1 MAEAFTQ
8 EKKVKERPARKKL
21 KFFALYEPAELA
33 LMEQLYSST
42 LNEITE
48 DEIIKGRI
56 VSISNK
62 DVTIDVGFKSE
73 GIVSLLEFRAEDEV
87 KVGDD
92 VEVYLENIEDKM
104 GQLILSKKKADV
116 LRIWDRIYD
125 SIENDTIINGK
136 IINRVKGGMTVSLS
150 GVEAFL
156 PGSQIDV
163 KPVRD
168 FDALVG
174 QTMDFRVVKINPVT
188 QNIVVSHKVILEE
201 AYAAR
206 REEMLANIKVGMVL
220 EGTVKNITDFGI
232 FVDLGGLDGLVHI
245 TDITWGRINHPS
257 EVVDLDQPIK
267 VVVVGFDENTKRVSL
282 GMKQL
287 ESHPWEN
294 IEIKYPVS
302 SKAQGRVVSI
312 TDYGA
317 FVEIEKGIEGLVH
330 ISEMSWTQHIK
341 HPGQFVT
348 LGQEVECVIL
358 NIDKDHTKLSL
369 SMKRVNEDPWIALS
383 EKYIENSLHK
393 GTVSNITDFGVFVEL
408 EPGVDGLVHIS
419 EMSWTQHIKHP
430 GQFVTLGQEVECV
443 ILNIDKDHTKLSLSM
458 KRVNEDPWIAL
469 SEKYIE
475 GSLHKGS
482 VSNITDFGVFVELEP
497 GVDGLVHISDLSW
510 TKKIRHPSELV
521 KKNQELEVK
530 VLKFDVHARRIA
542 LGHKQINQDPWDEFE
557 QKYAVGAETPG
568 EISQIIEKGVIVILP
583 GDVDGFV
590 PVSHLLQGGVKDIHS
605 SFSIGDALPLRVIEF
620 DKENKR
626 IILSALEY
634 FKDKNK
640 EEIEAYLAA
649 HPNEKKEIEA
659 ATAELEPPVKSSDK
673 KVSER
678 A

>member
-1 MAEAFTQ
+1 MAETLTL
-8 EKKVKERPARKKL
+8 EKKVQERLARKKV
-21 KFFALYEPAELA
+21 KYFAHYEPAELEQ
-33 LMEQLYSST
+33 MEMLYTST
-42 LNEITE
+42 LCEITE
-48 DEIIKGRI
+48 DEIVKGRI

-73 GIVSLLEFRAEDEV
+73 GIVSLLEFRDDDDVA
-87 KVGDD
+87 VGDE

-116 LRIWDRIYD
+116 LRIWDKIYD

-287 ESHPWEN
+287 EAHPWEN
-294 IEIKYPVS
+294 IEIKYPVG
-302 SKAQGRVVSI
+302 SKARGRIVSI

-341 HPGQFVT
+341 HPSQFVS
-348 LGQEVECVIL
+348 LNQEVECVIL

-383 EKYIENSLHK
+383 EKYIEASLHK
-393 GTVSNITDFGVFVEL
+393 GT
-408 EPGVDGLVHIS
+408 
-419 EMSWTQHIKHP
+419 
-430 GQFVTLGQEVECV
+430 
-443 ILNIDKDHTKLSLSM
+443 
-458 KRVNEDPWIAL
+458 
-469 SEKYIE
+469 
-475 GSLHKGS
+475 

-521 KKNQELEVK
+521 KKNQELDVK
-530 VLKFDVHARRIA
+530 VLKFDVNARRIA
-542 LGHKQINQDPWDEFE
+542 LGHKQINPDPWDDFE
-557 QKYAVGAETPG
+557 QKYAVGAETPAR
-568 EISQIIEKGVIVILP
+568 ISQIIEKGVIVILP

-605 SFSIGDALPLRVIEF
+605 SFALGDELPLRVIEF

-634 FKDKNK
+634 FKDKSK
-640 EEIEAYLAA
+640 EEIEAYLQA
-649 HPNEKKEIEA
+649 HPNEKKEIED
-659 ATAELEPPVKSSDK
+659 ATAELEPQVKSAEK
-673 KVSER
+673 KSGE
-678 A
+678 AK

>member
-1 MAEAFTQ
+1 MPISLTASRLTYKRERKKLMAEAFSTQ

-21 KFFALYEPAELA
+21 KFFAHYEPAELA

-87 KVGDD
+87 NVGDD

-116 LRIWDRIYD
+116 LRIWDKIYD

-206 REEMLANIKVGMVL
+206 REEMLSNIKVGMVL

-257 EVVDLDQPIK
+257 EVVELDQPIK

-294 IEIKYPVS
+294 IEIKYPVG

-383 EKYIENSLHK
+383 EKYIEHSLHK
-393 GTVSNITDFGVFVEL
+393 GT
-408 EPGVDGLVHIS
+408 
-419 EMSWTQHIKHP
+419 
-430 GQFVTLGQEVECV
+430 
-443 ILNIDKDHTKLSLSM
+443 
-458 KRVNEDPWIAL
+458 
-469 SEKYIE
+469 
-475 GSLHKGS
+475 

-568 EISQIIEKGVIVILP
+568 QISQIIEKGVIVILP

-605 SFSIGDALPLRVIEF
+605 SFKISDELPLRVIEF

-640 EEIEAYLAA
+640 EEIEAYLLA

-659 ATAELEPPVKSSDK
+659 ASAELEPPIKSGEKKSSEPKPVDN
-673 KVSER
+673 
-678 A
+678 

>member
-1 MAEAFTQ
+1 M
-8 EKKVKERPARKKL
+8 VNLLPSPL
-21 KFFALYEPAELA
+21 IYG
-33 LMEQLYSST
+33 
-42 LNEITE
+42 
-48 DEIIKGRI
+48 IIPKNGCAGRI
-56 VSISNK
+56 YFLSI
-62 DVTIDVGFKSE
+62 
-73 GIVSLLEFRAEDEV
+73 LLF
-87 KVGDD
+87 
-92 VEVYLENIEDKM
+92 
-104 GQLILSKKKADV
+104 
-116 LRIWDRIYD
+116 
-125 SIENDTIINGK
+125 
-136 IINRVKGGMTVSLS
+136 
-150 GVEAFL
+150 
-156 PGSQIDV
+156 PGEQIDV

-206 REEMLANIKVGMVL
+206 REEMLDNIKVGMVL

-257 EVVDLDQPIK
+257 EVVELDQPIK

-294 IEIKYPVS
+294 IEIKYPVG

-383 EKYIENSLHK
+383 EKYIEHSLHK
-393 GTVSNITDFGVFVEL
+393 GT
-408 EPGVDGLVHIS
+408 
-419 EMSWTQHIKHP
+419 
-430 GQFVTLGQEVECV
+430 
-443 ILNIDKDHTKLSLSM
+443 
-458 KRVNEDPWIAL
+458 
-469 SEKYIE
+469 
-475 GSLHKGS
+475 

-568 EISQIIEKGVIVILP
+568 QISQIIEKGVIVILP

-605 SFSIGDALPLRVIEF
+605 SFKIGDELPLRVIEF

-634 FKDKNK
+634 FKDKSK
-640 EEIEAYLAA
+640 EEIEAYLLA

-659 ATAELEPPVKSSDK
+659 ASAELEPPVKSGDRKS
-673 KVSER
+673 SELKP
-678 A
+678 AEK

>member
-1 MAEAFTQ
+1 MAEAFAQQ
-8 EKKVKERPARKKL
+8 EKKVKERPARKKI
-21 KFFALYEPAELA
+21 KVFALYEPAELA
-33 LMEQLYSST
+33 QMELLYTST

-48 DEIIKGRI
+48 DEIVKGRI

-73 GIVSLLEFRAEDEV
+73 GIVSLLEFRDDDEV

-116 LRIWDRIYD
+116 LRIWDKIYD

-201 AYAAR
+201 EYAAR
-206 REEMLANIKVGMVL
+206 RVEMLANIKVGMVL
-220 EGTVKNITDFGI
+220 VGTVKNITDFGI

-294 IEIKYPVS
+294 IEIKYPVG

-383 EKYIENSLHK
+383 EKYIEGSLHK
-393 GTVSNITDFGVFVEL
+393 GT
-408 EPGVDGLVHIS
+408 
-419 EMSWTQHIKHP
+419 
-430 GQFVTLGQEVECV
+430 
-443 ILNIDKDHTKLSLSM
+443 
-458 KRVNEDPWIAL
+458 
-469 SEKYIE
+469 
-475 GSLHKGS
+475 

-568 EISQIIEKGVIVILP
+568 QISQIIEKGVIVILP

-605 SFSIGDALPLRVIEF
+605 SFKIGDELPLRVIEF

-634 FKDKNK
+634 FKDKSK

-659 ATAELEPPVKSSDK
+659 ATAELEPPVKSVEK
-673 KVSER
+673 KGGEQKSGE
-678 A
+678 

>member
-1 MAEAFTQ
+1 MSETQ
-8 EKKVKERPARKKL
+8 AIEQMKAGYPGRV
-21 KFFALYEPAELA
+21 KFFANYEQNELDQ
-33 LMEQLYSST
+33 MEELYSST

-48 DEIIKGRI
+48 EEIVKGRI
-56 VSISNK
+56 VGISNK

-73 GIVSLLEFRAEDEV
+73 GIVSKLEFRDEEEL
-87 KVGDD
+87 KVGDE

-104 GQLILSKKKADV
+104 GQLILSKRKADV
-116 LRIWDRIYD
+116 LRIWDKIYD

-201 AYAAR
+201 EYAAK
-206 REEMLANIKVGMVL
+206 REEMLASIEVGMVL

-257 EVVDLDQPIK
+257 EVVELDQPIK
-267 VVVVGFDENTKRVSL
+267 VVVVAFDEDTKRVSL

-287 ESHPWEN
+287 EPHPWEN
-294 IEIKYPVS
+294 IEIKYPVGI
-302 SKAQGRVVSI
+302 KTPGRVVSI

-341 HPGQFVT
+341 HPSQFVS

-358 NIDKDHTKLSL
+358 NIDKEHTKLSL
-369 SMKRVNEDPWIALS
+369 SMKRVMEDPWIALS
-383 EKYIENSLHK
+383 EKYTEGTLHK
-393 GTVSNITDFGVFVEL
+393 GT
-408 EPGVDGLVHIS
+408 
-419 EMSWTQHIKHP
+419 
-430 GQFVTLGQEVECV
+430 
-443 ILNIDKDHTKLSLSM
+443 
-458 KRVNEDPWIAL
+458 
-469 SEKYIE
+469 
-475 GSLHKGS
+475 

-530 VLKFDVHARRIA
+530 VLKFDVNARRIA
-542 LGHKQINQDPWDEFE
+542 LGHKQINPDPWDEFE
-557 QKYAVGAETPG
+557 QKYAVGAECAG

-605 SFSIGDALPLRVIEF
+605 SFKVGDELPLRVIEF

-634 FKDKNK
+634 FKDKSK
-640 EEIEAYLAA
+640 EEIEEYLKA
-649 HPNEKKEIEA
+649 HPNEKKEIEDA
-659 ATAELEPPVKSSDK
+659 SAELETQSKSS
-673 KVSER
+673 R
-678 A
+678 

>member
-1 MAEAFTQ
+1 MAETQ
-8 EKKVKERPARKKL
+8 ALEKKVQERPARKKV
-21 KFFALYEPAELA
+21 KVFAHYEPSALAE
-33 LMEQLYSST
+33 MERLYTGT
-42 LNEITE
+42 LSEITE
-48 DEIIKGRI
+48 DEIVKGRI

-73 GIVSLLEFRAEDEV
+73 GIVSLLEFRDEDAI
-87 KVGDD
+87 KVGDE
-92 VEVYLENIEDKM
+92 VEVYLESIEDKM

-116 LRIWDRIYD
+116 LRIWDKIYD

-174 QTMDFRVVKINPVT
+174 RTMDFRVVKINPVT

-201 AYAAR
+201 EYAAR
-206 REEMLANIKVGMVL
+206 REEMLANIKIGMVL

-257 EVVDLDQPIK
+257 EVVELDQPIK

-294 IEIKYPVS
+294 IEIKYPVG
-302 SKAQGRVVSI
+302 SKTNGRVVSI

-358 NIDKDHTKLSL
+358 NVDKEHTKLSL
-369 SMKRVNEDPWIALS
+369 SMKRVSEDPWIALS
-383 EKYIENSLHK
+383 EKYVEGSLHK

-408 EPGVDGLVHIS
+408 E
-419 EMSWTQHIKHP
+419 
-430 GQFVTLGQEVECV
+430 
-443 ILNIDKDHTKLSLSM
+443 
-458 KRVNEDPWIAL
+458 A
-469 SEKYIE
+469 
-475 GSLHKGS
+475 
-482 VSNITDFGVFVELEP
+482 

-521 KKNQELEVK
+521 KKNQELEVR
-530 VLKFDVHARRIA
+530 VLRFDVNARRIA
-542 LGHKQINQDPWDEFE
+542 LGHKQINPDPWDEFE

-568 EISQIIEKGVIVILP
+568 TVSQIIEKGVIVILP

-590 PVSHLLQGGVKDIHS
+590 PVFHLLQGGVKDIHA
-605 SFSIGDALPLRVIEF
+605 SFAVGDELPLRVIEF

-634 FKDKNK
+634 FKDKSK
-640 EEIEAYLAA
+640 EEIEAYLHA
-649 HPNEKKEIEA
+649 HPNEKKEIEDASA
-659 ATAELEPPVKSSDK
+659 ALDPQVKSGDGKAGES
-673 KVSER
+673 S
-678 A
+678 

>member
-1 MAEAFTQ
+1 MPISLAAGRLTYKRGRKKLMAEAFTTQ

-21 KFFALYEPAELA
+21 KFFAQYEPAELA

-87 KVGDD
+87 QVGDD

-116 LRIWDRIYD
+116 LRIWDKIYD

-267 VVVVGFDENTKRVSL
+267 VVVVGFDENSKRVSL

-294 IEIKYPVS
+294 IEVKYPVS

-358 NIDKDHTKLSL
+358 NIDKEHTKLSL

-393 GTVSNITDFGVFVEL
+393 GT
-408 EPGVDGLVHIS
+408 
-419 EMSWTQHIKHP
+419 
-430 GQFVTLGQEVECV
+430 
-443 ILNIDKDHTKLSLSM
+443 
-458 KRVNEDPWIAL
+458 
-469 SEKYIE
+469 
-475 GSLHKGS
+475 

-542 LGHKQINQDPWDEFE
+542 LGHKQINPDPWGEFE

-568 EISQIIEKGVIVILP
+568 QISQIIEKGVIVILP

-605 SFSIGDALPLRVIEF
+605 SFRIGDELPLRVIEF

-659 ATAELEPPVKSSDK
+659 ATAELEPPVKSVDK
-673 KVSER
+673 KGGEQR

>member
-1 MAEAFTQ
+1 MAETVTTQ
-8 EKKVKERPARKKL
+8 EKKVADRPARKKIRI
-21 KFFALYEPAELA
+21 FAHYEPAELTA
-33 LMEQLYSST
+33 MEQLYTST

-48 DEIIKGRI
+48 DEIIRGRV

-73 GIVSLLEFRAEDEV
+73 GIVSLLEFRDDDEV

-116 LRIWDRIYD
+116 LRIWDKIYD
-125 SIENDTIINGK
+125 SIENDTIITGK

-257 EVVDLDQPIK
+257 EVVELDQPIK

-287 ESHPWEN
+287 EAHPWEN
-294 IEIKYPVS
+294 IEIKYPLG

-383 EKYIENSLHK
+383 EKYIE
-393 GTVSNITDFGVFVEL
+393 
-408 EPGVDGLVHIS
+408 
-419 EMSWTQHIKHP
+419 
-430 GQFVTLGQEVECV
+430 
-443 ILNIDKDHTKLSLSM
+443 
-458 KRVNEDPWIAL
+458 
-469 SEKYIE
+469 
-475 GSLHKGS
+475 GSLHRGT

-557 QKYAVGAETPG
+557 QRYAVGAETPG

-590 PVSHLLQGGVKDIHS
+590 PVSHLLQGGVKDIYS
-605 SFSIGDALPLRVIEF
+605 SFKTGDALPLRVIEF

-649 HPNEKKEIEA
+649 HPNEKIEIEA
-659 ATAELEPPVKSSDK
+659 ATAELETPVKSDK
-673 KVSER
+673 KSN
-678 A
+678 

>member
-1 MAEAFTQ
+1 MPISLAAGRLTYKRGRKKLMAEAFTTQ
-8 EKKVKERPARKKL
+8 DKKVKERPARKKL
-21 KFFALYEPAELA
+21 KFFAHYEPAELA

-73 GIVSLLEFRAEDEV
+73 GIVSLLEFRADDEV
-87 KVGDD
+87 NVGDD

-116 LRIWDRIYD
+116 LRIWDKIYD

-206 REEMLANIKVGMVL
+206 REEMLDNIKVGMVL

-257 EVVDLDQPIK
+257 EVVELDQPIK

-294 IEIKYPVS
+294 IELKYPVG

-419 EMSWTQHIKHP
+419 
-430 GQFVTLGQEVECV
+430 
-443 ILNIDKDHTKLSLSM
+443 
-458 KRVNEDPWIAL
+458 
-469 SEKYIE
+469 
-475 GSLHKGS
+475 
-482 VSNITDFGVFVELEP
+482 
-497 GVDGLVHISDLSW
+497 DLSW

-568 EISQIIEKGVIVILP
+568 QISQIIEKGVIVILP

-605 SFSIGDALPLRVIEF
+605 SFKIGDELPLRVIEF

-640 EEIEAYLAA
+640 EEIEAYLLA

-659 ATAELEPPVKSSDK
+659 ASAELEPPVKSGDRKS
-673 KVSER
+673 SEQKPVEN
-678 A
+678 

>member
-1 MAEAFTQ
+1 MAEAFTQAQ

-21 KFFALYEPAELA
+21 KFFAHYEPAELA

-87 KVGDD
+87 QVGDD

-116 LRIWDRIYD
+116 LRIWDKIYD

-267 VVVVGFDENTKRVSL
+267 VVVVGFDENSKRVSL

-419 EMSWTQHIKHP
+419 
-430 GQFVTLGQEVECV
+430 
-443 ILNIDKDHTKLSLSM
+443 
-458 KRVNEDPWIAL
+458 
-469 SEKYIE
+469 
-475 GSLHKGS
+475 
-482 VSNITDFGVFVELEP
+482 
-497 GVDGLVHISDLSW
+497 DLSW

-542 LGHKQINQDPWDEFE
+542 LGHKQINPDPWGEFE

-568 EISQIIEKGVIVILP
+568 QISQIIEKGVIVILP

-605 SFSIGDALPLRVIEF
+605 SFRIGDELPLRVIEF

-640 EEIEAYLAA
+640 EEIEAYLTA

-659 ATAELEPPVKSSDK
+659 ATAELEPPVKSVDK
-673 KVSER
+673 KGGEQR

>member
-21 KFFALYEPAELA
+21 KFFAHYEPAELA

-87 KVGDD
+87 QVGDD

-116 LRIWDRIYD
+116 LRIWDKIYD

-294 IEIKYPVS
+294 IEVKYPVT

-383 EKYIENSLHK
+383 EKYIEGSLHK
-393 GTVSNITDFGVFVEL
+393 GT
-408 EPGVDGLVHIS
+408 
-419 EMSWTQHIKHP
+419 
-430 GQFVTLGQEVECV
+430 
-443 ILNIDKDHTKLSLSM
+443 
-458 KRVNEDPWIAL
+458 
-469 SEKYIE
+469 
-475 GSLHKGS
+475 

-521 KKNQELEVK
+521 KKNQDLEVK

-605 SFSIGDALPLRVIEF
+605 SFKIGDALPLRVIEF

-659 ATAELEPPVKSSDK
+659 ATAELEPPVKSSEK
-673 KVSER
+673 KVSESVK
-678 A
+678 

>member
-1 MAEAFTQ
+1 MSETTTLETA
-8 EKKVKERPARKKL
+8 KPKVPGRKKI
-21 KFFALYEPAELA
+21 KIFAQYDPTELEQMESLYT
-33 LMEQLYSST
+33 ST
-42 LNEITE
+42 LSEISE
-48 DEIIKGRI
+48 EEIVKGKI

-73 GIVSLLEFRAEDEV
+73 GIVSLLEFRDEDEI
-87 KVGDD
+87 KEGDE
-92 VEVYLENIEDKM
+92 VEVYLENLEDKM
-104 GQLILSKKKADV
+104 GQLILSKRKADV
-116 LRIWDRIYD
+116 LRIWDKIYD

-201 AYAAR
+201 EYAAK
-206 REEMLANIKVGMVL
+206 REEMLASIKVGMVL

-257 EVVDLDQPIK
+257 EVVELDQPIK

-287 ESHPWEN
+287 EPHPWEN
-294 IEIKYPVS
+294 IEIKYPVGI
-302 SKAQGRVVSI
+302 KAQGRVVSI

-341 HPGQFVT
+341 HPSQFVS
-348 LGQEVECVIL
+348 LNQDVEVVIL
-358 NIDKDHTKLSL
+358 NIDKEHTKLSL
-369 SMKRVNEDPWIALS
+369 SMKRVMD
-383 EKYIENSLHK
+383 
-393 GTVSNITDFGVFVEL
+393 
-408 EPGVDGLVHIS
+408 
-419 EMSWTQHIKHP
+419 
-430 GQFVTLGQEVECV
+430 
-443 ILNIDKDHTKLSLSM
+443 
-458 KRVNEDPWIAL
+458 DPWIAL

-475 GSLHKGS
+475 GSLHKGT

-521 KKNQELEVK
+521 KKGQELEVK
-530 VLKFDVHARRIA
+530 VLKFDVNARRIA
-542 LGHKQINQDPWDEFE
+542 LGHKQINNDPWGEFE
-557 QKYAVGAETPG
+557 QKYAVGAECTG
-568 EISQIIEKGVIVILP
+568 TITQIIEKGVIVLLP
-583 GDVDGFV
+583 GEVDGFV

-605 SFSIGDALPLRVIEF
+605 SFKVDDELPLRVIEF

-634 FKDKNK
+634 FKDKSK
-640 EEIEAYLAA
+640 EEIEAYLQA
-649 HPNEKKEIEA
+649 HPNEKKEIDA
-659 ATAELEPPVKSSDK
+659 ATAELEPQSKG
-673 KVSER
+673 R
-678 A
+678 

>member
-8 EKKVKERPARKKL
+8 ALEKKVKERPARKKL
-21 KFFALYEPAELA
+21 KFFAHYEPAELA

-188 QNIVVSHKVILEE
+188 QNIVVSHKIILEE

-383 EKYIENSLHK
+383 EKYIENSLHS
-393 GTVSNITDFGVFVEL
+393 GT
-408 EPGVDGLVHIS
+408 
-419 EMSWTQHIKHP
+419 
-430 GQFVTLGQEVECV
+430 
-443 ILNIDKDHTKLSLSM
+443 
-458 KRVNEDPWIAL
+458 
-469 SEKYIE
+469 
-475 GSLHKGS
+475 

-605 SFSIGDALPLRVIEF
+605 SFKIGDELPLRVIEF

-640 EEIEAYLAA
+640 EEIEAYLIA

-659 ATAELEPPVKSSDK
+659 ATAELEPPIKSADK
-673 KVSER
+673 KSGEQK

>member
-1 MAEAFTQ
+1 MAEAFTTQ
-8 EKKVKERPARKKL
+8 DKKVKERPARKKL
-21 KFFALYEPAELA
+21 KFFAHYEPAELA

-87 KVGDD
+87 NVGDD

-116 LRIWDRIYD
+116 LRIWDKIYD

-206 REEMLANIKVGMVL
+206 REEMLDNIKVGMVL

-257 EVVDLDQPIK
+257 EVVELDQPIK

-294 IEIKYPVS
+294 IELKYPVG

-419 EMSWTQHIKHP
+419 
-430 GQFVTLGQEVECV
+430 
-443 ILNIDKDHTKLSLSM
+443 
-458 KRVNEDPWIAL
+458 
-469 SEKYIE
+469 
-475 GSLHKGS
+475 
-482 VSNITDFGVFVELEP
+482 
-497 GVDGLVHISDLSW
+497 DLSW

-568 EISQIIEKGVIVILP
+568 QISQIIEKGVIVILP

-605 SFSIGDALPLRVIEF
+605 SFKIGDELPLRVNEF

-640 EEIEAYLAA
+640 EEIEAYLLA

-659 ATAELEPPVKSSDK
+659 ASAELEPPVKSGDRKS
-673 KVSER
+673 SEQKPVEN
-678 A
+678 

>member
-1 MAEAFTQ
+1 MSETQ
-8 EKKVKERPARKKL
+8 TIEQKKASYPGRV
-21 KFFALYEPAELA
+21 KFFANYEQNELDQ
-33 LMEQLYSST
+33 MEELYSST

-48 DEIIKGRI
+48 EEIVKGRI
-56 VSISNK
+56 VGISNK

-73 GIVSLLEFRAEDEV
+73 GIVSKLEFRDEEEL
-87 KVGDD
+87 KVGDE

-104 GQLILSKKKADV
+104 GQLILSKRKADV
-116 LRIWDRIYD
+116 LRIWDKIYD

-201 AYAAR
+201 EYAAK
-206 REEMLANIKVGMVL
+206 REEMLASIQVGMVL

-257 EVVDLDQPIK
+257 EVVELDQPIK
-267 VVVVGFDENTKRVSL
+267 VVVVGFDEETKRVSL

-287 ESHPWEN
+287 EPHPWEN
-294 IEIKYPVS
+294 IEIKYPVGI
-302 SKAQGRVVSI
+302 KTPGRVVSI

-341 HPGQFVT
+341 HPSQFVS

-358 NIDKDHTKLSL
+358 NIDKEHTKLSL
-369 SMKRVNEDPWIALS
+369 SMKRVMEDPWIALS
-383 EKYIENSLHK
+383 EKYTEGTLHK
-393 GTVSNITDFGVFVEL
+393 GT
-408 EPGVDGLVHIS
+408 
-419 EMSWTQHIKHP
+419 
-430 GQFVTLGQEVECV
+430 
-443 ILNIDKDHTKLSLSM
+443 
-458 KRVNEDPWIAL
+458 
-469 SEKYIE
+469 
-475 GSLHKGS
+475 

-530 VLKFDVHARRIA
+530 VLKFDVNARRIA
-542 LGHKQINQDPWDEFE
+542 LGHKQINPDPWDEFE
-557 QKYAVGAETPG
+557 QKYAVGAECAG

-605 SFSIGDALPLRVIEF
+605 SFKVGDELPLRVIEF

-634 FKDKNK
+634 FKDKSK
-640 EEIEAYLAA
+640 EEIEEYLKA
-649 HPNEKKEIEA
+649 HPNEKKEIEDA
-659 ATAELEPPVKSSDK
+659 SAELETQSKSS
-673 KVSER
+673 R
-678 A
+678 

>member
-1 MAEAFTQ
+1 MPISLAAGRLTYKRGRKKLMAEAFTTQ

-21 KFFALYEPAELA
+21 KFFAHYEPAELA

-87 KVGDD
+87 NVGDD

-116 LRIWDRIYD
+116 LRIWDKIYD

-257 EVVDLDQPIK
+257 EVVELDQPIK

-294 IEIKYPVS
+294 IEIKYPVG

-419 EMSWTQHIKHP
+419 
-430 GQFVTLGQEVECV
+430 
-443 ILNIDKDHTKLSLSM
+443 
-458 KRVNEDPWIAL
+458 
-469 SEKYIE
+469 
-475 GSLHKGS
+475 
-482 VSNITDFGVFVELEP
+482 
-497 GVDGLVHISDLSW
+497 DLSW

-521 KKNQELEVK
+521 KKNQDLEVK

-557 QKYAVGAETPG
+557 LKYAVGAETPG
-568 EISQIIEKGVIVILP
+568 QISQIIEKGVIVILP

-605 SFSIGDALPLRVIEF
+605 SFKIGDELPLRVIEF

-634 FKDKNK
+634 FKDKSK
-640 EEIEAYLAA
+640 EEIEAYLQA

-659 ATAELEPPVKSSDK
+659 ATAELEPPIKSVEK
-673 KVSER
+673 KVIEQNP
-678 A
+678 AE

>member
-1 MAEAFTQ
+1 MAEAFTQAQ

-21 KFFALYEPAELA
+21 KFFAHYEPAELA
-33 LMEQLYSST
+33 LMEKLYSST

-87 KVGDD
+87 QVGDD

-116 LRIWDRIYD
+116 LRIWDKIYD

-267 VVVVGFDENTKRVSL
+267 VVVVGFDENSKRVSL

-294 IEIKYPVS
+294 IEVKYPVT

-419 EMSWTQHIKHP
+419 
-430 GQFVTLGQEVECV
+430 
-443 ILNIDKDHTKLSLSM
+443 
-458 KRVNEDPWIAL
+458 
-469 SEKYIE
+469 
-475 GSLHKGS
+475 
-482 VSNITDFGVFVELEP
+482 
-497 GVDGLVHISDLSW
+497 DLSW

-542 LGHKQINQDPWDEFE
+542 LGHKQINPDPWGEFE

-568 EISQIIEKGVIVILP
+568 QISQIIEKGVIVILP

-605 SFSIGDALPLRVIEF
+605 SFKIGDELPLRVIEF

-640 EEIEAYLAA
+640 EEIEAYLIA

-659 ATAELEPPVKSSDK
+659 ATAELEPPVKSGEK
-673 KVSER
+673 KGGEQR

>member
-1 MAEAFTQ
+1 MAEAFTTQ
-8 EKKVKERPARKKL
+8 DKKVKERPARKKL
-21 KFFALYEPAELA
+21 KFFAHYEPAELA

-73 GIVSLLEFRAEDEV
+73 GIVSLLEFRADDEV
-87 KVGDD
+87 NVGDD

-116 LRIWDRIYD
+116 LRIWDKIYD

-206 REEMLANIKVGMVL
+206 REEMLDNIKVGMVL

-257 EVVDLDQPIK
+257 EVVELDQPIK

-294 IEIKYPVS
+294 IELKYPVG

-419 EMSWTQHIKHP
+419 
-430 GQFVTLGQEVECV
+430 
-443 ILNIDKDHTKLSLSM
+443 
-458 KRVNEDPWIAL
+458 
-469 SEKYIE
+469 
-475 GSLHKGS
+475 
-482 VSNITDFGVFVELEP
+482 
-497 GVDGLVHISDLSW
+497 DLSW

-568 EISQIIEKGVIVILP
+568 QISQIIEKGVIVILP

-605 SFSIGDALPLRVIEF
+605 SFKIGDELPLRVIEF

-640 EEIEAYLAA
+640 EEIEAYLLA

-659 ATAELEPPVKSSDK
+659 ASAELEPPVKSGDRKS
-673 KVSER
+673 SEQKPVEN
-678 A
+678 

>member
-1 MAEAFTQ
+1 MAEAFTTQ
-8 EKKVKERPARKKL
+8 DKKVKERPARKKL
-21 KFFALYEPAELA
+21 KFFAHYEPAELA

-73 GIVSLLEFRAEDEV
+73 GIVSLLEFRADDEV
-87 KVGDD
+87 NVGDD

-116 LRIWDRIYD
+116 LRIWDKIYD

-206 REEMLANIKVGMVL
+206 REEMLDNIKVGMVL

-257 EVVDLDQPIK
+257 EVVELDQPIK

-294 IEIKYPVS
+294 IELKYPVG

-419 EMSWTQHIKHP
+419 
-430 GQFVTLGQEVECV
+430 
-443 ILNIDKDHTKLSLSM
+443 
-458 KRVNEDPWIAL
+458 
-469 SEKYIE
+469 
-475 GSLHKGS
+475 
-482 VSNITDFGVFVELEP
+482 
-497 GVDGLVHISDLSW
+497 DLSW

-568 EISQIIEKGVIVILP
+568 QISQIIEKGVIVILP

-605 SFSIGDALPLRVIEF
+605 SFKIGDELPLRVIEF

-640 EEIEAYLAA
+640 EEIEAYLLA

-659 ATAELEPPVKSSDK
+659 ASAELEPPVKSSDRK
-673 KVSER
+673 SSEQKPVEN
-678 A
+678 

>member
-1 MAEAFTQ
+1 MSETQ
-8 EKKVKERPARKKL
+8 TIEQQKGTESDPKNHRV
-21 KFFALYEPAELA
+21 KFFANYEPSELDQ
-33 LMEQLYSST
+33 MEQLYSST

-48 DEIIKGRI
+48 EEIVKGTI
-56 VSISNK
+56 VAISNK

-73 GIVSLLEFRAEDEV
+73 GIVSKLEFKDEEELE
-87 KVGDD
+87 VGDE

-104 GQLILSKKKADV
+104 GQLILSKRKADV
-116 LRIWDRIYD
+116 LRIWDKIYD

-201 AYAAR
+201 EYAAK

-257 EVVDLDQPIK
+257 EVVELDQPIK
-267 VVVVGFDENTKRVSL
+267 VVVVGFDEETKRVSL

-287 ESHPWEN
+287 EAHPWEN
-294 IEIKYPVS
+294 IEIKYPVGT
-302 SKAQGRVVSI
+302 KTNGRVVSI

-341 HPGQFVT
+341 HPSQFVS
-348 LGQEVECVIL
+348 LGQDVECVIL
-358 NIDKDHTKLSL
+358 NIDKEHTKLSL
-369 SMKRVNEDPWIALS
+369 SMKRVA
-383 EKYIENSLHK
+383 
-393 GTVSNITDFGVFVEL
+393 
-408 EPGVDGLVHIS
+408 
-419 EMSWTQHIKHP
+419 
-430 GQFVTLGQEVECV
+430 
-443 ILNIDKDHTKLSLSM
+443 
-458 KRVNEDPWIAL
+458 EDPWIAL

-475 GSLHKGS
+475 GSLHKGT

-530 VLKFDVHARRIA
+530 VLKFDVNARRIA
-542 LGHKQINQDPWDEFE
+542 LGHKQINPDPWDEFE
-557 QKYAVGAETPG
+557 QKYAVGSECVG
-568 EISQIIEKGVIVILP
+568 KISQIIEKGVIVILP

-590 PVSHLLQGGVKDIHS
+590 PVSHLLQGGVKDINA
-605 SFSIGDALPLRVIEF
+605 SFKVEDDLPLRVIEF

-634 FKDKNK
+634 FKDKSK
-640 EEIEAYLAA
+640 EEIEEYLQA
-649 HPNEKKEIEA
+649 HPNEKKEIEDA
-659 ATAELEPPVKSSDK
+659 SAELESQPKSEDK
-673 KVSER
+673 EEGE
-678 A
+678 

>member
-1 MAEAFTQ
+1 MSETQ
-8 EKKVKERPARKKL
+8 TIEQQKTTESGPKNQRV
-21 KFFALYEPAELA
+21 KFFADYDASELNE
-33 LMEQLYSST
+33 MERLYSST

-48 DEIIKGRI
+48 EEIVKGTI
-56 VSISNK
+56 VAISNK

-73 GIVSLLEFRAEDEV
+73 GIVSKLEFKDEEEL
-87 KVGDD
+87 KVGDE

-116 LRIWDRIYD
+116 LRIWDKIYD

-201 AYAAR
+201 AYAAK

-257 EVVDLDQPIK
+257 EVVELDQPIK
-267 VVVVGFDENTKRVSL
+267 VVVVAFDEETKRVSL

-287 ESHPWEN
+287 EPHPWEN
-294 IEIKYPVS
+294 IEIKYPVGL
-302 SKAQGRVVSI
+302 KTQGKIVSI

-341 HPGQFVT
+341 HPGQFVS

-358 NIDKDHTKLSL
+358 NIDKEHTKLSL

-383 EKYIENSLHK
+383 EKY
-393 GTVSNITDFGVFVEL
+393 T
-408 EPGVDGLVHIS
+408 
-419 EMSWTQHIKHP
+419 
-430 GQFVTLGQEVECV
+430 
-443 ILNIDKDHTKLSLSM
+443 
-458 KRVNEDPWIAL
+458 
-469 SEKYIE
+469 E
-475 GSLHKGS
+475 GSLHKGTI
-482 VSNITDFGVFVELEP
+482 SNITDFGVFVELEP

-530 VLKFDVHARRIA
+530 VLKFDVNARRIA
-542 LGHKQINQDPWDEFE
+542 LGHKQLNPDPWDEFE
-557 QKYAVGAETPG
+557 QKYAVGSECSG
-568 EISQIIEKGVIVILP
+568 KISQIIEKGVIVILP

-590 PVSHLLQGGVKDIHS
+590 PVSHLLQGGVVDIHS
-605 SFSIGDALPLRVIEF
+605 SFKVDDELPLRVIEF

-634 FKDKNK
+634 FKDKSK
-640 EEIEAYLAA
+640 EEIEEYLQA
-649 HPNEKKEIEA
+649 HPNEKKEIEDA
-659 ATAELEPPVKSSDK
+659 SAELESQSNSGEKKSDK
-673 KVSER
+673 
-678 A
+678 

>member
-1 MAEAFTQ
+1 MAEAFTTQ
-8 EKKVKERPARKKL
+8 DKKVKEKPARKKI
-21 KFFALYEPAELA
+21 KVFAHYEPAELA
-33 LMEQLYSST
+33 QMELLYTST

-48 DEIIKGRI
+48 DEIVKGRI

-73 GIVSLLEFRAEDEV
+73 GIVSLLEFRDDDEV

-116 LRIWDRIYD
+116 LRIWDKIYD

-201 AYAAR
+201 EYAAR

-294 IEIKYPVS
+294 IEIKYPVG

-383 EKYIENSLHK
+383 EKYIEGSLHK
-393 GTVSNITDFGVFVEL
+393 GT
-408 EPGVDGLVHIS
+408 
-419 EMSWTQHIKHP
+419 
-430 GQFVTLGQEVECV
+430 
-443 ILNIDKDHTKLSLSM
+443 
-458 KRVNEDPWIAL
+458 
-469 SEKYIE
+469 
-475 GSLHKGS
+475 

-605 SFSIGDALPLRVIEF
+605 SFKIGDALPLRVIEF

-640 EEIEAYLAA
+640 EEIEAYLLA

-659 ATAELEPPVKSSDK
+659 ATAELEPPVKSSEK
-673 KVSER
+673 KSAE
-678 A
+678 

>member
-1 MAEAFTQ
+1 MPISLAAGRLTYKRGRKKLMAEAFTTQ
-8 EKKVKERPARKKL
+8 DKKVKERPARKKL
-21 KFFALYEPAELA
+21 KFFAHYEPAELA

-73 GIVSLLEFRAEDEV
+73 GIVSLLEFRADDEV
-87 KVGDD
+87 NVGDD

-116 LRIWDRIYD
+116 LRIWDKIYD

-206 REEMLANIKVGMVL
+206 REEMLSNIKVGMVL

-257 EVVDLDQPIK
+257 EVVELDQPIK

-294 IEIKYPVS
+294 IELKYPVG

-419 EMSWTQHIKHP
+419 
-430 GQFVTLGQEVECV
+430 
-443 ILNIDKDHTKLSLSM
+443 
-458 KRVNEDPWIAL
+458 
-469 SEKYIE
+469 
-475 GSLHKGS
+475 
-482 VSNITDFGVFVELEP
+482 
-497 GVDGLVHISDLSW
+497 DLSW

-568 EISQIIEKGVIVILP
+568 QISQIIEKGVIVILP

-605 SFSIGDALPLRVIEF
+605 SFKIGDELPLRVIEF

-640 EEIEAYLAA
+640 EEIEAYLLA

-659 ATAELEPPVKSSDK
+659 ASAELEPPVKSGDRKS
-673 KVSER
+673 SEQKPVEN
-678 A
+678 

>member
-1 MAEAFTQ
+1 MPISLAAGRLTYKRGRKKLMAEAFTTQ

-21 KFFALYEPAELA
+21 KFFAQYEPAELA

-87 KVGDD
+87 NVGDD

-116 LRIWDRIYD
+116 LRIWDKIYD

-257 EVVDLDQPIK
+257 EVVELDQPIK

-294 IEIKYPVS
+294 IEIKYPVG

-312 TDYGA
+312 TEYGA

-419 EMSWTQHIKHP
+419 
-430 GQFVTLGQEVECV
+430 
-443 ILNIDKDHTKLSLSM
+443 
-458 KRVNEDPWIAL
+458 
-469 SEKYIE
+469 
-475 GSLHKGS
+475 
-482 VSNITDFGVFVELEP
+482 
-497 GVDGLVHISDLSW
+497 DLSW

-521 KKNQELEVK
+521 KKNQDLEVK

-557 QKYAVGAETPG
+557 LKYAVGAETPG
-568 EISQIIEKGVIVILP
+568 QISQIIEKGVIVILP

-605 SFSIGDALPLRVIEF
+605 SFKIGDELPLRVIEF

-634 FKDKNK
+634 FKDKSK
-640 EEIEAYLAA
+640 EEIEAYLQA

-659 ATAELEPPVKSSDK
+659 ATAELEPPIKSVEK
-673 KVSER
+673 KVIEQNP
-678 A
+678 AE

>member
-1 MAEAFTQ
+1 MSETQ
-8 EKKVKERPARKKL
+8 TIVKQKETEQNPKNHRV
-21 KFFALYEPAELA
+21 KFFASYEPSELDQ
-33 LMEQLYSST
+33 MEQLYSST

-48 DEIIKGRI
+48 EEIVKGTI
-56 VSISNK
+56 VAISNK

-73 GIVSLLEFRAEDEV
+73 GIVSKLEFKDEEEL
-87 KVGDD
+87 KVGDE

-104 GQLILSKKKADV
+104 GQLILSKRKADV
-116 LRIWDRIYD
+116 LRIWDKIYD

-136 IINRVKGGMTVSLS
+136 IVNRVKGGMTVSLS

-201 AYAAR
+201 EYAAK
-206 REEMLANIKVGMVL
+206 REEMLASIKVGMIL

-257 EVVDLDQPIK
+257 EVVELDQPIK
-267 VVVVGFDENTKRVSL
+267 VVVVGFDEETKRVSL

-287 ESHPWEN
+287 EPHPWDN
-294 IEIKYPVS
+294 IEVKYPVGA
-302 SKAQGRVVSI
+302 KTNGRVVSI

-358 NIDKDHTKLSL
+358 NIDKEHTKLSL

-383 EKYIENSLHK
+383 KKYVEGSVHK
-393 GTVSNITDFGVFVEL
+393 GN
-408 EPGVDGLVHIS
+408 
-419 EMSWTQHIKHP
+419 
-430 GQFVTLGQEVECV
+430 
-443 ILNIDKDHTKLSLSM
+443 
-458 KRVNEDPWIAL
+458 
-469 SEKYIE
+469 
-475 GSLHKGS
+475 

-530 VLKFDVHARRIA
+530 VLKFDVNARRIA
-542 LGHKQINQDPWDEFE
+542 LGHKQINPDPWDEFE
-557 QKYAVGAETPG
+557 QKYAVGSECSGT
-568 EISQIIEKGVIVILP
+568 ISQIIEKGVIVILD

-590 PVSHLLQGGVKDIHS
+590 PVSHLLQGGVKDIHV
-605 SFSIGDALPLRVIEF
+605 SFKVEDELPLRVIEF

-634 FKDKNK
+634 FKDKSK
-640 EEIEAYLAA
+640 EEIEEYLQA
-649 HPNEKKEIEA
+649 HPNEKKEIEDA
-659 ATAELEPPVKSSDK
+659 SAELDPQSKSDDK
-673 KVSER
+673 AEKKAKDE
-678 A
+678 

>member
-1 MAEAFTQ
+1 MSETQ
-8 EKKVKERPARKKL
+8 TIEKQKGTEQNPKNHRV
-21 KFFALYEPAELA
+21 KFFASYEPSELDQ
-33 LMEQLYSST
+33 MEQLYSST

-48 DEIIKGRI
+48 EEIVKGTI
-56 VSISNK
+56 VAISNK

-73 GIVSLLEFRAEDEV
+73 GIVSKLEFKDEEEL
-87 KVGDD
+87 KVGDE

-104 GQLILSKKKADV
+104 GQLILSKRKADV
-116 LRIWDRIYD
+116 LRIWDKIYD

-136 IINRVKGGMTVSLS
+136 IVNRVKGGMTVSLS

-201 AYAAR
+201 EYAAK

-257 EVVDLDQPIK
+257 EIVELDQPIK
-267 VVVVGFDENTKRVSL
+267 IVVVGFDEETKRVSL

-287 ESHPWEN
+287 EPHPWDN
-294 IEIKYPVS
+294 IEIKHPVGA
-302 SKAQGRVVSI
+302 KTNGRVVSI

-358 NIDKDHTKLSL
+358 NIDKEHTKLSL

-383 EKYIENSLHK
+383 EKYVEGSVHK
-393 GTVSNITDFGVFVEL
+393 GT
-408 EPGVDGLVHIS
+408 
-419 EMSWTQHIKHP
+419 
-430 GQFVTLGQEVECV
+430 
-443 ILNIDKDHTKLSLSM
+443 
-458 KRVNEDPWIAL
+458 
-469 SEKYIE
+469 
-475 GSLHKGS
+475 

-530 VLKFDVHARRIA
+530 VLKFDVNARRIA
-542 LGHKQINQDPWDEFE
+542 LGHKQINPDPWDEFE
-557 QKYAVGAETPG
+557 QKYAVGSECSGT
-568 EISQIIEKGVIVILP
+568 ISQIIEKGVIVILD

-590 PVSHLLQGGVKDIHS
+590 PVSHLLQGGVKDIHV
-605 SFSIGDALPLRVIEF
+605 SFKVEDELPLRVIEF

-634 FKDKNK
+634 FKDKSK
-640 EEIEAYLAA
+640 EEIEEYLQA
-649 HPNEKKEIEA
+649 HPNEKKEIEDA
-659 ATAELEPPVKSSDK
+659 SAELEPQSKSDDK
-673 KVSER
+673 AEKKAKDE
-678 A
+678 

>member
-1 MAEAFTQ
+1 MSETQ
-8 EKKVKERPARKKL
+8 TIEQNPKNHRV
-21 KFFALYEPAELA
+21 KFFANYEPSELDQ
-33 LMEQLYSST
+33 MEQLYSST

-48 DEIIKGRI
+48 EEIVKGTI
-56 VSISNK
+56 VAISNK

-73 GIVSLLEFRAEDEV
+73 GIVSKLEFKDEEEL
-87 KVGDD
+87 KVGDE

-104 GQLILSKKKADV
+104 GQLILSKRKADV
-116 LRIWDRIYD
+116 LRIWDKIYD

-136 IINRVKGGMTVSLS
+136 IVNRVKGGMTVSLS

-201 AYAAR
+201 EYAAK

-257 EVVDLDQPIK
+257 EVVELDQPIK
-267 VVVVGFDENTKRVSL
+267 VVVVGFDEETKRVSL

-287 ESHPWEN
+287 EPHPWEN
-294 IEIKYPVS
+294 IEIKYPVGT
-302 SKAQGRVVSI
+302 KTNGRVVSI

-341 HPGQFVT
+341 HPSQFVS

-358 NIDKDHTKLSL
+358 NIDKEHTKLSL

-383 EKYIENSLHK
+383 EKYVEGSVHK
-393 GTVSNITDFGVFVEL
+393 GT
-408 EPGVDGLVHIS
+408 
-419 EMSWTQHIKHP
+419 
-430 GQFVTLGQEVECV
+430 
-443 ILNIDKDHTKLSLSM
+443 
-458 KRVNEDPWIAL
+458 
-469 SEKYIE
+469 
-475 GSLHKGS
+475 

-521 KKNQELEVK
+521 KKNQDLEVK
-530 VLKFDVHARRIA
+530 VLKFDVNARRIA
-542 LGHKQINQDPWDEFE
+542 LGHKQINPDPWDEFE
-557 QKYAVGAETPG
+557 QKYAVGAECAGT
-568 EISQIIEKGVIVILP
+568 ISQIIEKGVIVILP

-590 PVSHLLQGGVKDIHS
+590 PVSHLLQGGVKDIHT
-605 SFSIGDALPLRVIEF
+605 SFKVEDELPLRVIEF

-634 FKDKNK
+634 FKDKSK
-640 EEIEAYLAA
+640 EEIEEYLQA
-649 HPNEKKEIEA
+649 HPNEKKEIEDA
-659 ATAELEPPVKSSDK
+659 SAELESQSKSEGKTDG
-673 KVSER
+673 E
-678 A
+678 

>member
-1 MAEAFTQ
+1 MSETQ
-8 EKKVKERPARKKL
+8 TIVKQKETEQNPKNHRV
-21 KFFALYEPAELA
+21 KFFASYEPSELDQ
-33 LMEQLYSST
+33 MEQLYSST

-48 DEIIKGRI
+48 EEIVKGTI
-56 VSISNK
+56 VAISNK

-73 GIVSLLEFRAEDEV
+73 GIVSKLEFKDEEEL
-87 KVGDD
+87 KVGDE

-104 GQLILSKKKADV
+104 GQLILSKRKADV
-116 LRIWDRIYD
+116 LRIWDKIYD

-136 IINRVKGGMTVSLS
+136 IVNRVKGGMTVSLS

-201 AYAAR
+201 EYAAK
-206 REEMLANIKVGMVL
+206 REEMLASIKVGMIL

-257 EVVDLDQPIK
+257 EVVELDQPIK
-267 VVVVGFDENTKRVSL
+267 VVVVGFDEETKRVSL

-287 ESHPWEN
+287 EPHPWDN
-294 IEIKYPVS
+294 IEIKYPAGA
-302 SKAQGRVVSI
+302 KTNGRVVSI

-358 NIDKDHTKLSL
+358 NIDKEHTKLSL

-383 EKYIENSLHK
+383 KKYVEGSVHK
-393 GTVSNITDFGVFVEL
+393 GN
-408 EPGVDGLVHIS
+408 
-419 EMSWTQHIKHP
+419 
-430 GQFVTLGQEVECV
+430 
-443 ILNIDKDHTKLSLSM
+443 
-458 KRVNEDPWIAL
+458 
-469 SEKYIE
+469 
-475 GSLHKGS
+475 

-530 VLKFDVHARRIA
+530 VLKFDVNARRIA
-542 LGHKQINQDPWDEFE
+542 LGHKQINPDPWDEFE
-557 QKYAVGAETPG
+557 QKYAVGSECSGT
-568 EISQIIEKGVIVILP
+568 ISQIIEKGVIVILD

-590 PVSHLLQGGVKDIHS
+590 PVSHLLQGGVKDIHV
-605 SFSIGDALPLRVIEF
+605 SFKVEDELPLRVIEF

-634 FKDKNK
+634 FKDKSK
-640 EEIEAYLAA
+640 EEIEEYLQA
-649 HPNEKKEIEA
+649 HPNEKKEIEDA
-659 ATAELEPPVKSSDK
+659 SAELEPQSKSDDK
-673 KVSER
+673 AENKAAGE
-678 A
+678 

>member
-1 MAEAFTQ
+1 MSETQ
-8 EKKVKERPARKKL
+8 TIEQKKVVEKGPKNHHV
-21 KFFALYEPAELA
+21 KFFANYDSSELDQ
-33 LMEQLYSST
+33 MELLYSST

-48 DEIIKGRI
+48 EEIVKGTI
-56 VSISNK
+56 VAISNK

-73 GIVSLLEFRAEDEV
+73 GIVSKLEFKDEEELQ
-87 KVGDD
+87 VGDE

-104 GQLILSKKKADV
+104 GQLILSKRKADV
-116 LRIWDRIYD
+116 LRIWDKIYD

-201 AYAAR
+201 EYAAK
-206 REEMLANIKVGMVL
+206 REEMLANIKVGMIL
-220 EGTVKNITDFGI
+220 EGSVKNITDFGI

-267 VVVVGFDENTKRVSL
+267 VVVVAFDENTKRVSL

-294 IEIKYPVS
+294 IEIKYPVGI
-302 SKAQGRVVSI
+302 KTNGRVVSI

-341 HPGQFVT
+341 HPSQFVT

-358 NIDKDHTKLSL
+358 NVDKEHTKLSL

-419 EMSWTQHIKHP
+419 
-430 GQFVTLGQEVECV
+430 
-443 ILNIDKDHTKLSLSM
+443 
-458 KRVNEDPWIAL
+458 
-469 SEKYIE
+469 
-475 GSLHKGS
+475 
-482 VSNITDFGVFVELEP
+482 
-497 GVDGLVHISDLSW
+497 DLSW

-530 VLKFDVHARRIA
+530 VLKFDVNARRIA

-557 QKYAVGAETPG
+557 QKYAVGAECAG
-568 EISQIIEKGVIVILP
+568 KISQIIEKGVIVILP

-590 PVSHLLQGGVKDIHS
+590 PVSHLLQGGVKDLNA
-605 SFSIGDALPLRVIEF
+605 SFKVEDELPLRVIEF

-634 FKDKNK
+634 FKDKSK
-640 EEIEAYLAA
+640 EEIEAYLQA
-649 HPNEKKEIEA
+649 HPNEKKEIED
-659 ATAELEPPVKSSDK
+659 ATAELDSQSNTDDAKDGE
-673 KVSER
+673 
-678 A
+678 

>member
-1 MAEAFTQ
+1 MAEAFTQAQ

-21 KFFALYEPAELA
+21 KFFAHYEPAELA
-33 LMEQLYSST
+33 LMEKLYSST

-87 KVGDD
+87 QVGDD

-116 LRIWDRIYD
+116 LRIWDKIYD

-267 VVVVGFDENTKRVSL
+267 VVVVGFDENSKRVSL

-294 IEIKYPVS
+294 IEVKYPVT

-419 EMSWTQHIKHP
+419 
-430 GQFVTLGQEVECV
+430 
-443 ILNIDKDHTKLSLSM
+443 
-458 KRVNEDPWIAL
+458 
-469 SEKYIE
+469 
-475 GSLHKGS
+475 
-482 VSNITDFGVFVELEP
+482 
-497 GVDGLVHISDLSW
+497 DLSW

-542 LGHKQINQDPWDEFE
+542 LGHKQINPDPWGEFE

-568 EISQIIEKGVIVILP
+568 QISQIIEKGVIVILP

-605 SFSIGDALPLRVIEF
+605 SFKIGDELPLRVIEF

-640 EEIEAYLAA
+640 DEIEAYLIA
-649 HPNEKKEIEA
+649 HPYEKKEIEA
-659 ATAELEPPVKSSDK
+659 ATAELEPPVKSGEK
-673 KVSER
+673 KGGEQR

>member
-1 MAEAFTQ
+1 MPISLTASWLTYKRGRKKLMAEAFSTQ

-21 KFFALYEPAELA
+21 KFFAHYEPAELA
-33 LMEQLYSST
+33 LMEKLYSST

-87 KVGDD
+87 NVGDD

-116 LRIWDRIYD
+116 LRIWDKIYD

-206 REEMLANIKVGMVL
+206 REEMLSNIKVGMVL

-257 EVVDLDQPIK
+257 EVVELDQPIK

-294 IEIKYPVS
+294 IEIKYPVG

-408 EPGVDGLVHIS
+408 E
-419 EMSWTQHIKHP
+419 
-430 GQFVTLGQEVECV
+430 
-443 ILNIDKDHTKLSLSM
+443 
-458 KRVNEDPWIAL
+458 A
-469 SEKYIE
+469 
-475 GSLHKGS
+475 
-482 VSNITDFGVFVELEP
+482 

-568 EISQIIEKGVIVILP
+568 QISQIIEKGVIVILP

-605 SFSIGDALPLRVIEF
+605 SFKIGDELPLRVIEF

-640 EEIEAYLAA
+640 EEIEAYLLA

-659 ATAELEPPVKSSDK
+659 ASAELEPPVKSSDRK
-673 KVSER
+673 SSEQKPVEN
-678 A
+678 

>member
-1 MAEAFTQ
+1 MAEAFTTQ
-8 EKKVKERPARKKL
+8 DKKVKERPARKKL
-21 KFFALYEPAELA
+21 KFFAHYEPAELA

-73 GIVSLLEFRAEDEV
+73 GIVSLLEFRADDEV
-87 KVGDD
+87 NVGDD

-116 LRIWDRIYD
+116 LRIWDKIYD

-206 REEMLANIKVGMVL
+206 REEMLDNIKVGMVL

-257 EVVDLDQPIK
+257 EVVELDQPIK

-294 IEIKYPVS
+294 IELKYPVG

-419 EMSWTQHIKHP
+419 
-430 GQFVTLGQEVECV
+430 
-443 ILNIDKDHTKLSLSM
+443 
-458 KRVNEDPWIAL
+458 
-469 SEKYIE
+469 
-475 GSLHKGS
+475 
-482 VSNITDFGVFVELEP
+482 
-497 GVDGLVHISDLSW
+497 DLSW

-568 EISQIIEKGVIVILP
+568 QISQIIEKGVIVILP

-605 SFSIGDALPLRVIEF
+605 SFKIGDELPLRVIEF

-640 EEIEAYLAA
+640 EEIEAYLLA

-659 ATAELEPPVKSSDK
+659 ASAELEPPVKSADK
-673 KVSER
+673 KSSEPKPVEN
-678 A
+678 

>member
-1 MAEAFTQ
+1 MPISLAAGRLTYKRGRKKLMAEAFTTQ
-8 EKKVKERPARKKL
+8 DKKVKERPARKKL
-21 KFFALYEPAELA
+21 KFFAHYEPAELA

-73 GIVSLLEFRAEDEV
+73 GIVSLLEFRADDEV
-87 KVGDD
+87 NVGDD

-116 LRIWDRIYD
+116 LRIWDKIYD

-206 REEMLANIKVGMVL
+206 REEMLDNIKVGMVL

-257 EVVDLDQPIK
+257 EVVELDQPIK

-294 IEIKYPVS
+294 IELKYPVG

-419 EMSWTQHIKHP
+419 
-430 GQFVTLGQEVECV
+430 
-443 ILNIDKDHTKLSLSM
+443 
-458 KRVNEDPWIAL
+458 
-469 SEKYIE
+469 
-475 GSLHKGS
+475 
-482 VSNITDFGVFVELEP
+482 
-497 GVDGLVHISDLSW
+497 DLSW

-568 EISQIIEKGVIVILP
+568 QISQIIEKGVIVILP

-605 SFSIGDALPLRVIEF
+605 SFKIGDELPLRVIEF

-640 EEIEAYLAA
+640 EEIEAYLLA

-659 ATAELEPPVKSSDK
+659 ASAELEPPIKSGDRKSSEQK
-673 KVSER
+673 PVEN
-678 A
+678 

>member
-8 EKKVKERPARKKL
+8 ATEKKVKERPARKKL
-21 KFFALYEPAELA
+21 KFFAQYEPAELSA
-33 LMEQLYSST
+33 MEKLYSST

-87 KVGDD
+87 QVGDD

-302 SKAQGRVVSI
+302 SKAPGRVVSI

-317 FVEIEKGIEGLVH
+317 FIEIEKGIEGLVH

-383 EKYIENSLHK
+383 EKYIEHSLHN

-408 EPGVDGLVHIS
+408 EPGVDGLVHS
-419 EMSWTQHIKHP
+419 
-430 GQFVTLGQEVECV
+430 
-443 ILNIDKDHTKLSLSM
+443 
-458 KRVNEDPWIAL
+458 
-469 SEKYIE
+469 
-475 GSLHKGS
+475 
-482 VSNITDFGVFVELEP
+482 
-497 GVDGLVHISDLSW
+497 SDLSW

-542 LGHKQINQDPWDEFE
+542 LGHKQINLDPWDEFE

-568 EISQIIEKGVIVILP
+568 EVSQLIEKGVIVILP

-590 PVSHLLQGGVKDIHS
+590 PVSHLLQGGVKDINS
-605 SFSIGDALPLRVIEF
+605 SFKMGDELPLRVIEF

-634 FKDKNK
+634 FKDKSK

-673 KVSER
+673 KSSDN

>member
-1 MAEAFTQ
+1 MSETKTLDKPQ
-8 EKKVKERPARKKL
+8 PKVPGRKKI
-21 KFFALYEPAELA
+21 KIFAHYEPAELEQ
-33 LMEQLYSST
+33 MESLYTST
-42 LNEITE
+42 LSEITE
-48 DEIIKGRI
+48 EEIVKGRI

-73 GIVSLLEFRAEDEV
+73 GIVSLLEFRDDDEV
-87 KVGDD
+87 KVGDE

-104 GQLILSKKKADV
+104 GQLILSKRKADV
-116 LRIWDRIYD
+116 LRIWDKIYD

-174 QTMDFRVVKINPVT
+174 KTMDFRVVKINPVT

-201 AYAAR
+201 EYAAK

-257 EVVDLDQPIK
+257 EVVELDQPIK

-287 ESHPWEN
+287 EPHPWEN
-294 IEIKYPVS
+294 IEIKYPVGI
-302 SKAQGRVVSI
+302 KAKGRVVSI

-341 HPGQFVT
+341 HPSQFVS
-348 LGQEVECVIL
+348 LDQEVECVIL
-358 NIDKDHTKLSL
+358 NIDKEHTKLSL
-369 SMKRVNEDPWIALS
+369 SMKRVSEDPWIALS
-383 EKYIENSLHK
+383 EKYVEASIHK
-393 GTVSNITDFGVFVEL
+393 GT
-408 EPGVDGLVHIS
+408 
-419 EMSWTQHIKHP
+419 
-430 GQFVTLGQEVECV
+430 
-443 ILNIDKDHTKLSLSM
+443 
-458 KRVNEDPWIAL
+458 
-469 SEKYIE
+469 
-475 GSLHKGS
+475 

-530 VLKFDVHARRIA
+530 VLKFDVNARRIA
-542 LGHKQINQDPWDEFE
+542 LGHKQINKDPWGEFE

-568 EISQIIEKGVIVILP
+568 QISQIIEKGVIVILP
-583 GDVDGFV
+583 GEVDGFV

-605 SFSIGDALPLRVIEF
+605 SFKIGDELPLRVIEF

-634 FKDKNK
+634 FKDKSK
-640 EEIEAYLAA
+640 EEIEAYLQA

-659 ATAELEPPVKSSDK
+659 ATAELEPQPKG
-673 KVSER
+673 R
-678 A
+678 G

>member
-1 MAEAFTQ
+1 MVEAFTQ
-8 EKKVKERPARKKL
+8 VNEKKVKERPARKKL
-21 KFFALYEPAELA
+21 KFFAHYEPAELA
-33 LMEQLYSST
+33 LMEKLYSST

-73 GIVSLLEFRAEDEV
+73 GIVSLLEFRDEDEV
-87 KVGDD
+87 QVGDD

-116 LRIWDRIYD
+116 LRIWDKIYD

-267 VVVVGFDENTKRVSL
+267 VVVVGFDENSKRVSL

-294 IEIKYPVS
+294 IEIKYPVG

-419 EMSWTQHIKHP
+419 
-430 GQFVTLGQEVECV
+430 
-443 ILNIDKDHTKLSLSM
+443 
-458 KRVNEDPWIAL
+458 
-469 SEKYIE
+469 
-475 GSLHKGS
+475 
-482 VSNITDFGVFVELEP
+482 
-497 GVDGLVHISDLSW
+497 DLSW

-521 KKNQELEVK
+521 KKNQDLEVK

-542 LGHKQINQDPWDEFE
+542 LGHKQINLDPWGEFE

-568 EISQIIEKGVIVILP
+568 QISQIIEKGVIVILP

-605 SFSIGDALPLRVIEF
+605 SFKIGDELPLRVIEF

-640 EEIEAYLAA
+640 EEIEAYLTA

-659 ATAELEPPVKSSDK
+659 ATAELEPPLKSVDK
-673 KVSER
+673 KGGEQK

>member
-1 MAEAFTQ
+1 MPISLAAGRLTYKRGRKKLMAEAFTTQ

-21 KFFALYEPAELA
+21 KFFAQYEPAELA

-87 KVGDD
+87 NVGDD

-116 LRIWDRIYD
+116 LRIWDKIYD

-206 REEMLANIKVGMVL
+206 REEMLAKIKVGMVL

-257 EVVDLDQPIK
+257 EVVELDQPIK

-294 IEIKYPVS
+294 IEIKYPVG

-419 EMSWTQHIKHP
+419 
-430 GQFVTLGQEVECV
+430 
-443 ILNIDKDHTKLSLSM
+443 
-458 KRVNEDPWIAL
+458 
-469 SEKYIE
+469 
-475 GSLHKGS
+475 
-482 VSNITDFGVFVELEP
+482 
-497 GVDGLVHISDLSW
+497 DLSW

-521 KKNQELEVK
+521 KKNQDLEVK

-557 QKYAVGAETPG
+557 LKYAVGAETPG
-568 EISQIIEKGVIVILP
+568 QISQIIEKGVIVILP

-605 SFSIGDALPLRVIEF
+605 SFKIGDELPLRVIEF

-634 FKDKNK
+634 FKDKSK
-640 EEIEAYLAA
+640 EEIEAYLQA

-659 ATAELEPPVKSSDK
+659 ATAELEPPIKSVEK
-673 KVSER
+673 KVIEQNP
-678 A
+678 AE

>member
-1 MAEAFTQ
+1 MPISLAASRLTYKRGRKKLMAEAFTQ

-21 KFFALYEPAELA
+21 KFFAHYEPAELA

-87 KVGDD
+87 QVGDD

-116 LRIWDRIYD
+116 LRIWDKIYD

-294 IEIKYPVS
+294 IELKYPVG

-419 EMSWTQHIKHP
+419 
-430 GQFVTLGQEVECV
+430 
-443 ILNIDKDHTKLSLSM
+443 
-458 KRVNEDPWIAL
+458 
-469 SEKYIE
+469 
-475 GSLHKGS
+475 
-482 VSNITDFGVFVELEP
+482 
-497 GVDGLVHISDLSW
+497 DLSW

-568 EISQIIEKGVIVILP
+568 QISQIIEKGVIVILP

-605 SFSIGDALPLRVIEF
+605 SFKIGDELPLRVIEF

-659 ATAELEPPVKSSDK
+659 ATAELEPPVKSAEK
-673 KVSER
+673 KVAEQN